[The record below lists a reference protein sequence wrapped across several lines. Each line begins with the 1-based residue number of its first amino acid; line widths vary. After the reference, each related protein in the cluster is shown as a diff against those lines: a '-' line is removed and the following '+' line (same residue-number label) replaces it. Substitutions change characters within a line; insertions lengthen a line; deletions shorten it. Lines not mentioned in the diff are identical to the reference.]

1 MCSQRGH
8 FNPFVLYP
16 HFLQC
21 LEKDNASKRDDFVV
35 LKIKINVIITP
46 IAIAA
51 QIIIANL
58 HYTPILHIFTLNN
71 FKIYKIKNLIH

>member
-16 HFLQC
+16 HLLQC
-21 LEKDNASKRDDFVV
+21 VPKVNASKRDDSFV
-35 LKIKINVIITP
+35 LKIKINAIITP
-46 IAIAA
+46 IAIAT

-58 HYTPILHIFTLNN
+58 DYTTILHIFTLNN
-71 FKIYKIKNLIH
+71 FKIKNPIH